1 LDQHRGKLWILKAFG
16 VFLLGLVFWFVL
28 AIWTG
33 TSFAL
38 DLQIAQDIRSKLLA
52 DYGEGPVT
60 SDMKYLNLAIL
71 GDIFSDQGLP
81 DESIGLVEDLLDN
94 PVPTATIAGDQGE
107 TAQPPAST
115 ATQTPDIALTAIA
128 EETENNINIFTI
140 TETPTPSPTN
150 TLTETPT
157 STLTPTSTKINFPTK
172 TPSPTPKP
180 TNTQVIDDVYPIL
193 ECVVY
198 QGGGIWEAYFGY
210 RNPST
215 ETQYIL
221 VGDRNYFKP
230 EPKDRGQPTKFL
242 PGRSASYP
250 DFVFSVEFEE
260 NAVLT
265 WHLTGYSVEASKYS
279 DYCDVIYIPSPT
291 PTTTKDTITP
301 ILSGGSLYP
310 EPGFIVD
317 CCAYIFVEN
326 LHVEDPPYSSGI
338 MWVKLK
344 YIVED
349 YTSDLYSDP
358 MKLVDGGWTEGDGWS
373 GDYNGSV
380 EVNIDPEWQSPATG
394 PFTIKVWG
402 KARDNASHDGLS
414 FLGTYTMPE
423 RCGSASE

>member
-1 LDQHRGKLWILKAFG
+1 LDLQSGKWWILKAFG
-16 VFLLGLVFWFVL
+16 VFLLGLVFWLVL

-52 DYGEGPVT
+52 NYGEGPLT

-71 GDIFSDQGLP
+71 GDIFSDQGVP

-94 PVPTATIAGDQGE
+94 PVPTATIAGDPGG
-107 TAQPPAST
+107 TAQPPSDT
-115 ATQTPDIALTAIA
+115 ATKTPDFASTAIA
-128 EETENNINIFTI
+128 EETESNINIFSL

-150 TLTETPT
+150 TPTGTPT
-157 STLTPTSTKINFPTK
+157 STITPTSTKLSVPTN
-172 TPSPTPKP
+172 TPSPTSKP
-180 TNTQVIDDVYPIL
+180 TNTQVIDNVYPIL

-198 QGGGIWEAYFGY
+198 KGGGMWEAYFGY

-215 ETQYIL
+215 ETQVIP

-230 EPKDRGQPTKFL
+230 EPEDRGQPTKFF
-242 PGRSASYP
+242 PGRSSSYP

-265 WHLTGYSVEASKYS
+265 WHLTGYSVEASRHS

-291 PTTTKDTITP
+291 PTTTQDTLAP
-301 ILSGGSLYP
+301 LVGGGSLHP
-310 EPGFIVD
+310 EPGFIDD
-317 CCAYIFVEN
+317 CFAKIYIEK

-338 MWVKLK
+338 MWAKLK
-344 YIVED
+344 YLVEN
-349 YTSDLYSDP
+349 YTPDLYSEP
-358 MKLVDGGWTEGDGWS
+358 LMLVEGGRTEQDGWS

-380 EVNIDPEWQSPATG
+380 EVSIDPEWQSPSPE

-402 KARDNASHDGLS
+402 RARDMASHEGSS
-414 FLGTYTMPE
+414 FLGSFTMPP
-423 RCGSASE
+423 RCGRSSE